1 MRQAG
6 SSLFTLGFASV
17 NTEDQTII
25 DFMAAATGPIV
36 IAMLIGF
43 LPTIYSAYLEREVD
57 VTMLSAM
64 GGEPA
69 WGPEFLSRMAM
80 GDTLDR
86 SPPGLPASGP
96 SGRRACGSRT

>member
-1 MRQAG
+1 MRQSG
-6 SSLFTLGFASV
+6 SSLLTLGFASV

-43 LPTIYSAYLEREVD
+43 LPTIYSTYLEREVD
-57 VTMLSAM
+57 VTMLSAT

-69 WGPEFLSRMAM
+69 WGPELLSRLAIG
-80 GDTLDR
+80 GDAR
-86 SPPGLPASGP
+86 RPAAGLHGVGASGP
-96 SGRRACGSRT
+96 PDCD